1 MHPVLRRASVLSFLA
16 SLALP
21 LQAQATVPQIA
32 GRVVRADNGMPIQ
45 GATIMLLP
53 PYSAGLFNPQI
64 AKTDGNGEYK
74 FQSVKDDVYT
84 IQASAEGF
92 VTLTYNRD
100 GTLEGAFQKVNAA
113 TTLLG
118 VDFHLKTE
126 AVIRGLVTDTQGSP
140 VGPGVA
146 VAAAARRKT
155 FNGGMDHFSPVANSV
170 TDSGGRFVLKGLP
183 PGSYFVCV
191 NGPAGSGAKPDA
203 GGWYQE
209 TWYGDKPSAVG
220 ALQISLKEGEER
232 TDIRISVKRESRYQV
247 IVHPNGPQGEPA
259 PDRYDVVLL
268 RRNHTSITQKDGSYL
283 IPDIP
288 PGHYTLVS
296 TAWSGV
302 QYVGQGET
310 DFNVSDADVTLSVQ
324 VGGLGEIRG
333 VAEGDSKSGQIPQ
346 GMKVEI
352 LSSSAAQA
360 SAISP
365 DGHFSFDRVLPGR
378 YTFKLLGERPGTV
391 LQSVRC
397 NAAEVTLA
405 VPLRVGDKEK
415 VTDCDVVLAQDH
427 N

>member
-1 MHPVLRRASVLSFLA
+1 VHPVLRRASVLSSLA
-16 SLALP
+16 ALALALP
-21 LQAQATVPQIA
+21 AQATVPQIA

-45 GATIMLLP
+45 GATITLLP
-53 PYSAGLFNPQI
+53 PYTAGVFNPQS

-74 FQSVKDDVYT
+74 FESVKDDVYT

-100 GTLEGAFQKVNAA
+100 GTLEGGFQKVNAS

-118 VDFHLKTE
+118 VDFHLRTE
-126 AVIRGLVTDTQGSP
+126 AVIRGLVTDMQGSP

-155 FNGGMDHFSPVANSV
+155 FNGGIDHFSPVANSV
-170 TDSGGRFVLKGLP
+170 TDGGGRFVLKGLP

-220 ALQISLKEGEER
+220 ALQLSLKEGEEKD
-232 TDIRISVKRESRYQV
+232 DIRISVKRESRYQV
-247 IVHPNGPQGEPA
+247 IVRPMGPQGEPA

-268 RRNHTSITQKDGSYL
+268 ARNHTSVTQKDGSSL

-310 DFNVSDADVTLSVQ
+310 DFDVSDADVTLSVQ

-333 VAEGDSKSGQIPQ
+333 IVEGDGKLGQIPE
-346 GMKVEI
+346 GLKVDI
-352 LSSSAAQA
+352 LSSSAAEV

-378 YTFKLLGERPGTV
+378 YTFKLRGEPPGTV
-391 LQSVRC
+391 LRSVRC

-405 VPLRVGDKEK
+405 APLRVGDKQK
-415 VTDCDVVLAQDH
+415 VTDCDVVLAKDR

>member
-1 MHPVLRRASVLSFLA
+1 
-16 SLALP
+16 
-21 LQAQATVPQIA
+21 
-32 GRVVRADNGMPIQ
+32 MPIQ
-45 GATIMLLP
+45 GATITLLP
-53 PYSAGLFNPQI
+53 PYIAGLFNPQT

-100 GTLEGAFQKVNAA
+100 GTLEGGFQKVNASTA
-113 TTLLG
+113 LLG
-118 VDFHLKTE
+118 VDFHLMTE

-146 VAAAARRKT
+146 LAAAARRKT
-155 FNGGMDHFSPVANSV
+155 PNDGVDRFSPVANGV
-170 TDSGGRFVLKGLP
+170 TDREGRFVLKGLP
-183 PGSYFVCV
+183 PDSYFVCV

-268 RRNHTSITQKDGSYL
+268 ARNHTSITQKDGSYL

-310 DFNVSDADVTLSVQ
+310 DFDVSDADVTVSVQ

-333 VAEGDSKSGQIPQ
+333 VVEGDGKFGQIPQ
-346 GMKVEI
+346 GLKLAI

-360 SAISP
+360 STISP

-378 YTFKLLGERPGTV
+378 NAFKLRGELPGTV
-391 LQSVRC
+391 LRSVRC

-405 VPLRVGDKEK
+405 VPLRVGDKQK
-415 VTDCDVVLAQDH
+415 VTDCDVVLAKDR